1 MEVKATFKFIRRG
14 PRKIRPIVDV
24 VRGKPVQAALDYL
37 KFERKVGALDV
48 SKLIRSAVANA
59 SQKPG
64 VNVDT
69 LYIKKI
75 MVDQGPTL
83 KRFSP
88 RARGSADRILKTMSH
103 ITVVLDEKI

>member
-1 MEVKATFKFIRRG
+1 MEVKAISKFIRRG
-14 PRKIRPIVDV
+14 PRKIRPIADI
-24 VRGKPVQAALDYL
+24 VRGKMVQAALDYL
-37 KFERKVGALDV
+37 KFERKVGAIDIT
-48 SKLIRSAVANA
+48 KLIRSAVANA

-69 LYIKKI
+69 LYVKTI

-88 RARGSADRILKTMSH
+88 RARGSADKILKPMSH
-103 ITVVLDEKI
+103 ITVILDEKI